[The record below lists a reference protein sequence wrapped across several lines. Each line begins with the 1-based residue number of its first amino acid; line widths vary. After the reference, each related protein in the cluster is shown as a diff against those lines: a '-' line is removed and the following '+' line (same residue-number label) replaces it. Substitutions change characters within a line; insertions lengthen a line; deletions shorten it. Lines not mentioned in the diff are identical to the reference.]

1 MLDRWELLA
10 TLVRQVTKVDRE
22 QLELLVTQD
31 PLDLL
36 VSLDFKVVLVLLD
49 RLVQLVPVVVLDSR
63 EIWVQLDNLAT
74 AAVQAALVR

>member
-1 MLDRWELLA
+1 M
-10 TLVRQVTKVDRE
+10 DRE

-36 VSLDFKVVLVLLD
+36 VSLDFKVLLVSLD
-49 RLVQLVPVVVLDSR
+49 QLVQLVPVVVLDSR
-63 EIWVQLDNLAT
+63 EIWVQLVNLAT